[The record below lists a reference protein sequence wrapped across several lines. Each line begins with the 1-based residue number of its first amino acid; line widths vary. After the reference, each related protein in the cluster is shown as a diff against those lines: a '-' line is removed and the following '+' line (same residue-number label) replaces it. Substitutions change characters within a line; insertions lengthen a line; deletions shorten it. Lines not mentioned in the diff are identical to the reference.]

1 MIYIFSALIIVNTII
16 SLAAFSLCTI
26 DDGENDAHKLGVFF
40 GGYAAFNTLGFA
52 VALYLEYL
60 S

>member
-1 MIYIFSALIIVNTII
+1 MIYIFAILLIINALMAFI
-16 SLAAFSLCTI
+16 SFAVCKL

-60 S
+60 A

>member
-1 MIYIFSALIIVNTII
+1 MIYIFAILLIINVLMT
-16 SLAAFSLCTI
+16 LASFAVCKL
-26 DDGENDAHKLGVFF
+26 DDGANDAHKLGVFF

>member
-1 MIYIFSALIIVNTII
+1 MIYIFSILLIVNVIMT
-16 SLAAFSLCTI
+16 LASFAVCKL
-26 DDGENDAHKLGVFF
+26 DDGANDAHKLGVFF

-52 VALYLEYL
+52 TALYLECL

>member
-1 MIYIFSALIIVNTII
+1 MIYIFAILLIINVLIA
-16 SLAAFSLCTI
+16 LASFSLCAI

>member
-1 MIYIFSALIIVNTII
+1 MAF
-16 SLAAFSLCTI
+16 AAFAVCKI
-26 DDGENDAHKLGVFF
+26 DDGTNDAHKLGVFF
-40 GGYAAFNTLGFA
+40 GGYAAFNTLGFS

>member
-1 MIYIFSALIIVNTII
+1 MIYIFSILLIVNVLMT
-16 SLAAFSLCTI
+16 LAAFGVCKL
-26 DDGENDAHKLGVFF
+26 DDGANDAHKLGVFF

-60 S
+60 A

>member
-1 MIYIFSALIIVNTII
+1 MIYIFAILLIINVLMT
-16 SLAAFSLCTI
+16 LAAFSVCILE
-26 DDGENDAHKLGVFF
+26 DGANDAHKLGVFF